1 MEHPCGVIAMSATHT
16 THTGAIHD
24 DAARLVAPCRA
35 RCPVHIDVPGY
46 LSAIADGRFTDALE
60 IVLERNPLPS
70 VCGRICLRPCE
81 QECRRC
87 LLDEPVAI
95 AQLKRAAADFGA
107 YLVREHPIPR
117 PESIAIVGSGPAGL
131 TAAHDLASWGMHV
144 TILESE
150 PLLGGMLRYGIPNY
164 RLPDYALDRDIDR
177 ILSLGVEAQTGV
189 RVGRDVRISELADSY
204 DAILVTVGL
213 SVSRIPPIPGVEL
226 PGVMTALPLLTAS
239 SRGEHVEVG
248 SRVVVVGGGNVAMDV
263 ARTVLRL
270 KASDVHVVC
279 LESREEMP
287 ASDHELQEAEE
298 EGVTVHCSWGPR
310 AVEGDDGVLALM
322 AARCTSVFDENKRFA
337 PTFDEETTTRF
348 EADTIV
354 FAIGQGSDVADL
366 ELPLTPRGMLDVDP
380 LTLRS
385 PAEKVYVAG
394 DVISGPT
401 KVIDAIAAGHRVAA
415 LIYRDLTGD
424 ARPLEQLDEESAVL
438 GKVPDAMASKLET
451 RRRIMMERLEYFES
465 VRSFEEIESGYTEY
479 EAAREAQRCLSCTSG
494 ARLTREKCASC
505 LTCMRVCP
513 HGVPMLQLGG
523 YLYFDADT
531 CHACGA
537 CASQCPA
544 QAIALEGHS
553 EDEMIQRVQRQLTN
567 TSLETTLMFACGS
580 TPILPNIAPGDTR
593 TLTVTCLLRAS
604 ERTVLRALQ
613 EGATRVVFAGCVES
627 TCRFPHARKFV
638 RQRAARITALFEA
651 LGMTDAFFLAEYDD
665 ALDWHLP

>member
-1 MEHPCGVIAMSATHT
+1 MCATN
-16 THTGAIHD
+16 AIHMH
-24 DAARLVAPCRA
+24 AIREGTTRLSAPCRA

-81 QECRRC
+81 EGCRRC

-107 YLVREHPIPR
+107 YPVRKRSFPR
-117 PESIAIVGSGPAGL
+117 PESIAIVGSGPTGL
-131 TAAHDLASWGMHV
+131 TAAYDLVSWGMHA

-150 PLLGGMLRYGIPNY
+150 PLLGGMLRYGIPSF
-164 RLPDYALDRDIDR
+164 RLPDYALDRDIDH
-177 ILSLGVEAQTGV
+177 ILSLGAEAKTRV
-189 RVGRDVRISELADSY
+189 RVGRDVTVSELAEEN
-204 DAILVTVGL
+204 DAVLVAVGL
-213 SVSRIPPIPGVEL
+213 PLSRTPPIPGAEL
-226 PGVMTALPLLTAS
+226 PGVMSALPLLAAI
-239 SRGEHVEVG
+239 SRGERVEVG
-248 SRVVVVGGGNVAMDV
+248 SRVVVVGGGNAAIDV
-263 ARTVLRL
+263 ARTVRRL
-270 KASDVHVVC
+270 GATKVHLVY
-279 LESREEMP
+279 RRTRQEMP
-287 ASDHELQEAEE
+287 ASEQEVKEAER
-298 EGVTVHCSWGPR
+298 EGVTLHCSLGP
-310 AVEGDDGVLALM
+310 VSIVGDDRVRALI
-322 AARCTSVFDENKRFA
+322 AARCTSIPGEGRRA
-337 PTFDEETTTRF
+337 EPTIDEEQVTRF

-354 FAIGQGSDVADL
+354 FAIGQAADVTDL
-366 ELPLTPRGMLDVDP
+366 ALPLTPRGALEVDP
-380 LTLRS
+380 LALRS

-394 DVISGPT
+394 DVISGAT
-401 KVIDAIAAGHRVAA
+401 TVIDAIAAGHRVAA

-465 VRSFEEIESGYTEY
+465 VQSFEEIESGYTEY

-638 RQRAARITALFEA
+638 RQRAARITALLEA